1 MDKSVLMEVVIF
13 NFVCFFIK
21 KNEEL
26 NVKLKQ
32 I

>member
-13 NFVCFFIK
+13 NFVCFIK

-26 NVKLKQ
+26 NVKLK
-32 I
+32 